1 MLIPMKIVKFN
12 IFTLNSD
19 SHIHGCI
26 ISGGLEVIHDLIVML
41 SALSRSDVTV
51 MLVLVMG
58 EWSDAVQLC
67 HRLSIER

>member
-1 MLIPMKIVKFN
+1 MKIAKFN
-12 IFTLNSD
+12 IFTLNLD

-41 SALSRSDVTV
+41 SALSRLEVKV

-58 EWSDAVQLC
+58 EWFGAVQLC